1 MTWNGAIILI
11 SRGKLKLRGNFAPH
25 CHKLHH
31 LEYPHFNNQSSHPS
45 SYDYPLQLSSLED
58 TLKTFIQIIGLSLQE
73 IKDVTMANTQV
84 IAKLEGHIGHLLAAY
99 NRIEEEELQIQL
111 MARGP
116 YMIDEDDLS
125 NSYNEHV

>member
-1 MTWNGAIILI
+1 M
-11 SRGKLKLRGNFAPH
+11 
-25 CHKLHH
+25 
-31 LEYPHFNNQSSHPS
+31 
-45 SYDYPLQLSSLED
+45 
-58 TLKTFIQIIGLSLQE
+58 QIIGLSLQE

-84 IAKLEGHIGHLLAAY
+84 IAKLEGHIGHLLVAY

-111 MARGP
+111 MARRP